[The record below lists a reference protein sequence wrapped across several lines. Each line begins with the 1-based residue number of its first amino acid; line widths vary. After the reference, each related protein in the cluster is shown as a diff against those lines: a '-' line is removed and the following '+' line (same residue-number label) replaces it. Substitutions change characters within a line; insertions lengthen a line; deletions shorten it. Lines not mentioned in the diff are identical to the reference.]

1 MFPAGAWKRGGRVA
15 REGDRMRRSIFLC
28 CWCALACGREEP
40 VASAPEV
47 VATATVTAV
56 AAAEP
61 VKPRPAAPK
70 IEEALGIAACDG
82 HVAAYRRCI
91 DGLPAAERP
100 PHEQALAGRRLAWA
114 QAKGDPALAEEL
126 PGACAAATVA
136 AKVALPQCKG
146 W

>member
-1 MFPAGAWKRGGRVA
+1 
-15 REGDRMRRSIFLC
+15 MRRSIFLC
-28 CWCALACGREEP
+28 CWCALACGREVP

-56 AAAEP
+56 APAEP
-61 VKPRPAAPK
+61 VTAQVKPAAPAAL
-70 IEEALGIAACDG
+70 EALGIAACDG

-126 PGACAAATVA
+126 PRACAAATVA

>member
-1 MFPAGAWKRGGRVA
+1 MFPANAWKRGGRVA
-15 REGDRMRRSIFLC
+15 REGGRMRRSIFFC
-28 CWCALACGREEP
+28 CWCALACGREES

-47 VATATVTAV
+47 VATAMVTAV
-56 AAAEP
+56 APAP
-61 VKPRPAAPK
+61 VKPEPVAPAA
-70 IEEALGIAACDG
+70 EDALGIAACDG

-126 PGACAAATVA
+126 PRACAAATVA
-136 AKVALPQCKG
+136 AG
-146 W
+146 